1 MQFFEGAS
9 QFTHAQKPTYF
20 CGLDLGQ
27 QQDYSA
33 LVVLERRG
41 FTPQNYTFDCRH
53 LHRWQ
58 LKTSFPEIVT
68 DTTRWMNSESLN
80 KGVHSRTTLAI
91 DKTGCGAPVYDLF
104 KREKMHARIVPI
116 MITGGD
122 SISRDGDTVRVPKRN
137 LVSHVS
143 VALQTGKLKFS
154 EELPLTKILT
164 AELQNFKAKIS
175 TAGHDSY
182 GAANDWRIGSN
193 DDLVLALSMA
203 LFCANGGGV
212 NTGTLWTFE

>member
-1 MQFFEGAS
+1 MQFFDNAS
-9 QFTHAQKPTYF
+9 QFSRAQKPTYF

-27 QQDYSA
+27 QQDFSA
-33 LVVLERRG
+33 FVVLERRG
-41 FTPQNYTFDCRH
+41 FTGQNYTFDCRY

-58 LKTSFPEIVT
+58 LKTSFVEIVT

-104 KREKMHARIVPI
+104 KREKMPARLVPI

-122 SISRDGDTVRVPKRN
+122 SVTRDGETVRVPKRD
-137 LVSHVS
+137 LVSGVS
-143 VALQTGKLKFS
+143 VALQNGKLKFS
-154 EELPLTKILT
+154 DELALTETLKN
-164 AELQNFKAKIS
+164 ELKNFKAKITTS
-175 TAGHDSY
+175 GHDSY
-182 GAANDWRIGSN
+182 GAANDWRTNVN
-193 DDLVLALSMA
+193 DDLVLSLSLA
-203 LFCANGGGV
+203 LFCANGGGK